1 MMVCFNGISGL
12 RLKMSNGEKMLQIRQ
27 SQSQQVNIYHE
38 DQRPG
43 VHEDLTW
50 KLGLKTSLQKNP
62 EESGKKEV
70 GNLTVLADW
79 IGHMT
84 DPIGQTLAVQE
95 LASGLRNVTFYLL

>member
-62 EESGKKEV
+62 EESGNKEV
-70 GNLTVLADW
+70 GNLTALADW
-79 IGHMT
+79 IGHMA
-84 DPIGQTLAVQE
+84 DPIGQSLAVQE